1 MKPCLITL
9 FAGVFALSASAADA
23 QEKPMR
29 VRGTIV
35 AVEGNV
41 LALKSRDGKDL
52 QLQLTDKTAVAAARA
67 IKLADLKKGDYVG
80 STTMKNAQGVLV
92 AHEVHR
98 IPRTVK
104 EGHGP
109 WDLLPNSM
117 MTNAN
122 VASVV
127 MVADGEQLTLEYSGG
142 SQTILVPAGT
152 PIVETAPADRSFL
165 KPGEYVF
172 VAAQAGADGKI
183 TALRIQVSH
192 GGVRPPQ

>member
-1 MKPCLITL
+1 MKTCLIAL
-9 FAGVFALSASAADA
+9 LACAFAVAAPMADA
-23 QEKPMR
+23 QQKPVR
-29 VRGTIV
+29 IRGTIV
-35 AVEGNV
+35 EFSGDV
-41 LALKSRDGKDL
+41 LKLKSRDGSDL
-52 QLQLTDKTAVAAARA
+52 QLQMTDKTAVAAARA

-80 STTMKNAQGVLV
+80 STTVQDSYGVLV

-122 VASVV
+122 VASVSR
-127 MVADGEQLTLEYSGG
+127 VADGEQLTLEYSGG
-142 SQTILVPAGT
+142 SQKILVPPGT
-152 PIVETAPADRSFL
+152 PVVETAPADRSFL

-172 VAAQAGADGKI
+172 VAAQAGADGTI

-192 GGVRPPQ
+192 GGVKPPQ